1 MNVYFNPLDKA
12 CKSITGGVRQGDKLQ
27 FNIFYL
33 KENFTRGE
41 FFSLRTPLW
50 GECETP
56 ASEATLSLGKDG
68 EERSLYPLRKT
79 SYGWTIS
86 LKINEIGLYYYNF
99 VIDDFYLTMGER
111 AFRTAIGRKKAGVSV
126 ACFCGR
132 LHNAR
137 LV

>member
-50 GECETP
+50 GRCLWERT
-56 ASEATLSLGKDG
+56 GKKG
-68 EERSLYPLRKT
+68 VSIRYAKRPTGGQSALKLTK
-79 SYGWTIS
+79 SGFIIIIS
-86 LKINEIGLYYYNF
+86 L
-99 VIDDFYLTMGER
+99 
-111 AFRTAIGRKKAGVSV
+111 
-126 ACFCGR
+126 
-132 LHNAR
+132 
-137 LV
+137 

>member
-99 VIDDFYLTMGER
+99 VIDDFY
-111 AFRTAIGRKKAGVSV
+111 
-126 ACFCGR
+126 
-132 LHNAR
+132 
-137 LV
+137 